1 MINADVKLLVP
12 ELRFPEFKNTEQWTH
27 QTLGELSNILRGG
40 SPRPIDSFITKDN
53 QGLNWLKIGDV
64 DKDAKYISRTK
75 ERVRIEA
82 LSKTREV
89 HPGDLIMSNSMSF
102 GRPYILQIKTC
113 IHDGWIA
120 VTELNDDI
128 VRDFLYYFILSDA
141 AQRYFLNSA
150 AGGGIKNLN
159 ADIIKLLK
167 VVYPKEKLEQQKI
180 ADCLTSIDDLIS
192 GHTKKLESIQ
202 ACRQGLMQQ
211 LFPQEGETIPKL
223 RFSEFSNSGLWEP
236 KKLSA
241 LFEIGGGKD
250 HKHLPDGDIPV
261 YGSGGYM
268 RSVNSFLYNGE
279 SACIGRKGTINKPI
293 FLEGKFWT
301 VDTLFYT
308 HSFKDCSPKFVYLL
322 FQNINWLKLNEAGG
336 VPSLS
341 KVIINNV
348 ETRVP
353 SIDEQNKIVETIWS
367 IDNLITEQAKKIE
380 SLKEHKKGL
389 LQKLF
394 PLVNEEELHD

>member
-1 MINADVKLLVP
+1 MSNADKNTLVP
-12 ELRFPEFKNTEQWTH
+12 ELRFPEFKSTKKWANKP
-27 QTLGELSNILRGG
+27 LGKLSNILRGG
-40 SPRPIDSFITKDN
+40 SPRPIDNFITKDN

-64 DKDAKYISRTK
+64 NKNAKYISHTK
-75 ERVRIEA
+75 QRVRIEA
-82 LSKTREV
+82 LNKTRGV

-120 VTELNDDI
+120 VTDLADEI
-128 VRDFLYYFILSDA
+128 ERDFLYYFILSGA
-141 AQRYFLNSA
+141 AQRYFLNAA

-167 VVYPKEKLEQQKI
+167 VVYPEEKLEQQKI
-180 ADCLTSIDDLIS
+180 ADCLTSIDDLIVVQ
-192 GHTKKLESIQ
+192 TKKLDTLK
-202 ACRQGLMQQ
+202 AHKKGLMQQ
-211 LFPQEGETIPKL
+211 LFPVEGKTIPKL
-223 RFSEFSNSGLWEP
+223 RFAEFSDAGDWQKRSFS
-236 KKLSA
+236 K

-268 RSVNSFLYNGE
+268 RSVNSLLYDGE
-279 SACIGRKGTINKPI
+279 SACIGRKGTINKPM

-308 HSFKDCSPKFVYLL
+308 HSFMECSPKFVYLL

-341 KVIINNV
+341 KVIINKV
-348 ETRVP
+348 EVKIP
-353 SIDEQNKIVETIWS
+353 SIDEQNKIVKTIWS
-367 IDNLITEQAKKIE
+367 IDKLITEQSQKIT
-380 SLKEHKKGL
+380 SLKAHKKGL
-389 LQKLF
+389 MQKLF
-394 PLVNEEELHD
+394 PAVNKEHNS